1 MSSDEDK
8 NPGGLMSRR
17 MMRGFSPAALKKAR
31 EARKVG
37 RAALARSAGVSSST
51 VRRWENGQVSP
62 GVDLLAQV
70 AVVLG
75 IEISDVVL
83 VPVDTRYPG
92 DWRVLKGL
100 TQMQL
105 AAAVGV
111 TTEVIGAIERG
122 ERVVPYVI
130 AAKLAKKLGISVEE
144 LVAANR
150 RAHDRGLDE
159 PA

>member
-1 MSSDEDK
+1 
-8 NPGGLMSRR
+8 MSRR

-75 IEISDVVL
+75 IEISDVVQ
-83 VPVDTRYPG
+83 VPADARFPG

-105 AAAVGV
+105 AADVGV
-111 TTEVIGAIERG
+111 PTEVIGAIERG
-122 ERVVPYVI
+122 ERVVPDAI
-130 AAKLAKKLGISVEE
+130 ASKLAKKLSISVEE

-150 RAHDRGLDE
+150 RAHDRDIDE

>member
-1 MSSDEDK
+1 
-8 NPGGLMSRR
+8 MSRR

-83 VPVDTRYPG
+83 VPVGTRYPG

-122 ERVVPYVI
+122 ERVVPDAI
-130 AAKLAKKLGISVEE
+130 ATKLAKKLGISVEE

-150 RAHDRGLDE
+150 RAHDRGIDE

>member
-1 MSSDEDK
+1 
-8 NPGGLMSRR
+8 

-83 VPVDTRYPG
+83 VPVGTRYPG

-122 ERVVPYVI
+122 ERVVPDAI
-130 AAKLAKKLGISVEE
+130 ATKLAKKLGISVEE

-150 RAHDRGLDE
+150 RAHDRGIDE